1 MSITSVLFFPIF
13 IVLTIGFSLAAIL
26 AALVDPGGNRAH
38 RVGAAWATCLLF
50 FSGVRAR
57 ITYLEPLAPAEAYIF
72 AANHQSAFDIL
83 ALLSRLKI
91 QFRWLAKESLFKSP
105 LWAGPCPGSVIF
117 PSTGPTRSR
126 LIEASCRPLKRWKTG
141 PRC

>member
-26 AALVDPGGNRAH
+26 AAFLDSSGNRAH

-72 AANHQSAFDIL
+72 AANHHDRACILDAHAAATKLHESAV
-83 ALLSRLKI
+83 
-91 QFRWLAKESLFKSP
+91 
-105 LWAGPCPGSVIF
+105 CVV
-117 PSTGPTRSR
+117 
-126 LIEASCRPLKRWKTG
+126 
-141 PRC
+141 

>member
-26 AALVDPGGNRAH
+26 AALADPGGNRAH

-57 ITYLEPLAPAEAYIF
+57 ITYLEPYPAEALSCR
-72 AANHQSAFDIL
+72 QPPERDIL
-83 ALLSRLKI
+83 ALLGKV
-91 QFRWLAKESLFKSP
+91 QFGCQRKL
-105 LWAGPCPGSVIF
+105 V
-117 PSTGPTRSR
+117 
-126 LIEASCRPLKRWKTG
+126 
-141 PRC
+141 

>member
-13 IVLTIGFSLAAIL
+13 IVLTIGFSLASIL
-26 AALVDPGGNRAH
+26 AAFLDSSGNRAH

-57 ITYLEPLAPAEAYIF
+57 ITYLETLPRGEAYIF

-83 ALLSRLKI
+83 ALLSKLKV
-91 QFRWLAKESLFKSP
+91 QFRWLAKETGSSAWK
-105 LWAGPCPGSVIF
+105 AGRGYRKRSGGWRRKYRPHRGVRVPG
-117 PSTGPTRSR
+117 R
-126 LIEASCRPLKRWKTG
+126 
-141 PRC
+141 